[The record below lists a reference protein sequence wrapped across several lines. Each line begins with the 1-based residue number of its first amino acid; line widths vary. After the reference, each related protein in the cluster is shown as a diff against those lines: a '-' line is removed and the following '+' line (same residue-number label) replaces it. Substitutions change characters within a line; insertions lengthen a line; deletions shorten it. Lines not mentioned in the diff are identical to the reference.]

1 MQGVHVF
8 DDGFIFQYTIVKDVA
23 FTMAMA
29 KRKILWIARTEKL
42 EAGFHEFFT
51 GQLAAREILEYVFA
65 MFGEEAL
72 PFLDSGAISIFKLQP
87 PIRLEPG

>member
-8 DDGFIFQYTIVKDVA
+8 DDGFIFQNTIVKDMA
-23 FTMAMA
+23 LTMAMG
-29 KRKILWIARTEKL
+29 KREVLRIARTEKL
-42 EAGFHEFFT
+42 EAAFHEFLT
-51 GQLAAREILEYVFA
+51 GQLAAREVLEYVLA